1 MEGEI
6 AIELLIEILLYAFIL
21 VVGILVLVI
30 FYYGLLWVILYL
42 KKEVQI
48 LNNNNNK
55 NIAKRV
61 KEKMEEMGS
70 CPNEMDII
78 LNIINPKEFNRNTVP
93 HCKKDCWNEE
103 CICNKEH
110 KI

>member
-1 MEGEI
+1 MGGGGNTES
-6 AIELLIEILLYAFIL
+6 LIEIL
-21 VVGILVLVI
+21 VGTLVLA
-30 FYYGLLWVILYL
+30 FFFCGLLCIILYI
-42 KKEVQI
+42 KKEIQI
-48 LNNNNNK
+48 LNNNHNK

-70 CPNEMDII
+70 CPDEIDII
-78 LNIINPKEFNRNTVP
+78 LNIINPKEFNHNAVP